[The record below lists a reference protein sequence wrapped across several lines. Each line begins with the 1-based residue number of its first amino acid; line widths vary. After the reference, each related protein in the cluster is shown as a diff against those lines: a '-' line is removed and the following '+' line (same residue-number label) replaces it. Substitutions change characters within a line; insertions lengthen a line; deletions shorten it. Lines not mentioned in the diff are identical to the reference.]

1 MEVLS
6 HGAWGDDALDAGGLS
21 GDEAVEGV
29 FEDDGFGGADVEALG
44 GEEEEAGVGFDFA
57 RVVDGGEVVEVV
69 NEVEVVEPA
78 FDPPTGAAGGNGA
91 GKSKGRGFG
100 EAIDDAGENGERF
113 AELFLAEGTL
123 GFEFGPIELATGAG
137 FEIDTGVI
145 VGPEVGADDGGVG
158 FDGEVEAVGFEDF
171 APGLVAGAFGVDDEA
186 VEVEN
191 DCSEGGH
198 WEGVS
203 QRR

>member
-1 MEVLS
+1 MI
-6 HGAWGDDALDAGGLS
+6 D
-21 GDEAVEGV
+21 
-29 FEDDGFGGADVEALG
+29 
-44 GEEEEAGVGFDFA
+44 
-57 RVVDGGEVVEVV
+57 
-69 NEVEVVEPA
+69 EVEVVEPA
-78 FDPPTGAAGGNGA
+78 LDPPTGAAGGDGA
-91 GKSKGRGFG
+91 GKPKGGGFV
-100 EAIDDAGENGERF
+100 EAIDDAREDGERF
-113 AELFLAEGTL
+113 AEFFFADGAL
-123 GFEFGPIELATGAG
+123 GFEFGPIELATCAG

-171 APGLVAGAFGVDDEA
+171 APGLVACAFGVDDEA

-191 DCSEGGH
+191 DCLEGGH